1 MQHPDI
7 ITHNILLQLPP
18 PGHQPPHNLTLC
30 TGGEGGEGGEPDRLV
45 LTVLLTSLALLLLC
59 ILCLV
64 CLGQQEDKEE
74 LRMMVVSQLVLATGL
89 LVFGVAGREY
99 ACRVERRVVCN
110 LLAML
115 SYTGHLASLAWWSVA
130 ASSLL
135 VSVRQLSSQLLQ
147 TLIWGSVIL
156 ACIAAFTGRGVEVE
170 TVTGLCQ
177 MKEQLMSSQ
186 IPSAIFLIISILL
199 LVAGLI
205 RKNQEKCRQTMLVS
219 YLYFFIFLGVF
230 ITDIWTDIHGQS
242 GPSDMFV
249 LGYLKLSLRFL
260 QIGLSPLI
268 VITTNLVTAYKS
280 KDKAF
285 SSGETSNLRSSASET
300 RDTRHNIISTRTLI
314 SNIST

>member
-1 MQHPDI
+1 MES
-7 ITHNILLQLPP
+7 
-18 PGHQPPHNLTLC
+18 LT
-30 TGGEGGEGGEPDRLV
+30 GWSSRFSSPV
-45 LTVLLTSLALLLLC
+45 LALLLLC

-89 LVFGVAGREY
+89 LVSGVAGRED

-135 VSVRQLSSQLLQ
+135 VSVRQQLSSQLLQ
-147 TLIWGSVIL
+147 TLIWGSVII
-156 ACIAAFTGRGVEVE
+156 ACIATFTGQGVEVE

-177 MKEQLMSSQ
+177 MKEQFMSSQ

-199 LVAGLI
+199 LVTGMI
-205 RKNQEKCRQTMLVS
+205 RKNQERCRQTMLVS

-230 ITDIWTDIHGQS
+230 ITDIWTNIPGQS
-242 GPSDMFV
+242 GPSGKFV
-249 LGYLKLSLRFL
+249 LGYFKLSLQFL

-268 VITTNLVTAYKS
+268 VITTHSVTFFKS
-280 KDKAF
+280 KDKTL
-285 SSGETSNLRSSASET
+285 SSGETSNLRSSTSET